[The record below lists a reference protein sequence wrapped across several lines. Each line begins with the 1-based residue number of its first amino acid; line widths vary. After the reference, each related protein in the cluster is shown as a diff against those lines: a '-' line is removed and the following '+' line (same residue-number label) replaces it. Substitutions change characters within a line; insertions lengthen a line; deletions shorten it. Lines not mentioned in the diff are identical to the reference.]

1 MNHSKLY
8 VPDPNLWINF
18 FRKSSQKRVINQ
30 KGGNKVLSAKQSNEP
45 MNVELISPVEAADER
60 TQSAIKRLRKKTTS
74 GHLGRGT
81 HIKRRA
87 KSKSSRR
94 RKIVKSK
101 RRKAV
106 KPKTNRKKPKKVKRK
121 TRKKKKSVKFV
132 RDIFSK

>member
-81 HIKRRA
+81 HIKRA